1 MLRKHIERWRNRRQL
16 AVAVLTSDFRGS
28 AAATAT
34 SGQSNS
40 TWGRIAAR
48 TDRLVVLASWF
59 QFAFPCRLISWFLWH
74 TRICAE
80 TASRSVQ
87 PFLPNT
93 QSDTHTDAHTHTY
106 THAHTH
112 TTERATYVS
121 IGIVLGSLFRSHLWY
136 FLVDFFV
143 EAQNPKD
150 VSLATPV
157 FSSPGRNFAAS
168 QYRVLSLIFFI
179 YLSISGK
186 GQKPLTCR

>member
-1 MLRKHIERWRNRRQL
+1 VLRKHIERWRNRRQL
-16 AVAVLTSDFRGS
+16 AVAVLTSDFHGS

-93 QSDTHTDAHTHTY
+93 QSDTHTDAHTHTHTH

-112 TTERATYVS
+112 NGTCDVCINRHRFRQS
-121 IGIVLGSLFRSHLWY
+121 ISV
-136 FLVDFFV
+136 
-143 EAQNPKD
+143 P
-150 VSLATPV
+150 
-157 FSSPGRNFAAS
+157 
-168 QYRVLSLIFFI
+168 SLIFSRWFFRRSPEPQGRVSS
-179 YLSISGK
+179 YARVFV
-186 GQKPLTCR
+186 TW

>member
-16 AVAVLTSDFRGS
+16 AVAVLTSDFHGS

-93 QSDTHTDAHTHTY
+93 QSDTHTDAHTH

-186 GQKPLTCR
+186 WQKPLTCR

>member
-1 MLRKHIERWRNRRQL
+1 VLRKHIERWRNRRQL